1 MVAKLSLEF
10 FVVETGIL
18 ADEVVNKVFKIGLEM
33 AVSTFDG
40 VFGIQILRC
49 EKCTVSVHYAQK

>member
-1 MVAKLSLEF
+1 MVAKLGLEF
-10 FVVETGIL
+10 FVVETGVL

-40 VFGIQILRC
+40 VFSI
-49 EKCTVSVHYAQK
+49 

>member
-1 MVAKLSLEF
+1 LFIEGTKVGDIDGENVSMVAKLGLEF

-40 VFGIQILRC
+40 VFGI
-49 EKCTVSVHYAQK
+49 

>member
-1 MVAKLSLEF
+1 MVAKLGLEF
-10 FVVETGIL
+10 FVLEPGIL

-40 VFGIQILRC
+40 VFGI
-49 EKCTVSVHYAQK
+49 